1 MKEFKVV
8 DNGEGLSLTIVH
20 DGKVEN
26 EEDGQVFL
34 GGDTSNPTWEEYL
47 DKFNEEFRPRALLLR
62 KSIEEN
68 SLVGCTAEETTDLWF
83 KFSDGEIWGF
93 SWRGW
98 GDLMQAIVNKKEG
111 YMAYYM

>member
-8 DNGEGLSLTIVH
+8 DNGEGLSLTIIK
-20 DGKVEN
+20 DTEGA
-26 EEDGQVFL
+26 EDGQVFL

-47 DKFNEEFRPRALLLR
+47 SKFEEGFIPRAQLLR
-62 KSIEEN
+62 KCIEEN
-68 SLVGCTAEETTDLWF
+68 GLVGRTAEETSDLWF

>member
-8 DNGEGLSLTIVH
+8 DNGEGLSLTIVR
-20 DGKVEN
+20 DMDIE
-26 EEDGQVFL
+26 EAEDGQVFL

-47 DKFNEEFRPRALLLR
+47 SKFEEGFIPRALLLR

-68 SLVGCTAEETTDLWF
+68 GLVGCTGQDADDLWF